1 MSHQSDQQNKGRSMM
16 SKLVRLYDIEAT
28 NREVLGDDYYN
39 PIGKTAYGIGQEKL
53 GKVQDVLVEVD
64 TGKIRYLVVDAG
76 GWFFSKEVLVPAGL
90 SRIVG
95 DEVYFDSLTK
105 EQVEAMEGYDQNYS
119 YTYEEQYNKDREFYA
134 AETLPAE
141 SRLELDESHY
151 HAPNTLE
158 LLEER
163 LTVNKDRIVAG
174 IVSLGKHV
182 VTEERRMEVDLEE
195 EHAHIER
202 TAVDRPTDRRIN
214 DSGADTISVE
224 LEAER
229 ANVTKQTYVTEEVT
243 LGKTSETRTETIL
256 ETIQREELNVD
267 DLGNVVD
274 KNGNV
279 VNYEGITAD
288 EVRRARGL

>member
-1 MSHQSDQQNKGRSMM
+1 MSR
-16 SKLVRLYDIEAT
+16 LVRLYDIET
-28 NREVLGDDYYN
+28 THRDVLGQDYYN
-39 PIGKTAYGIGQEKL
+39 PIGKTAYGINQEKL
-53 GKVQDVLVEVD
+53 GNIEDALVEVD

-105 EQVEAMEGYDQNYS
+105 DQVEAMEAYDRDYS
-119 YTYEEQYNKDREFYA
+119 YSYDEQYTKDRAFYTA
-134 AETLPAE
+134 DTLPAE
-141 SRLELDESHY
+141 SRLDLDESHY
-151 HAPNTLE
+151 SAPNTLE

-163 LTVNKDRIVAG
+163 LTVNKDRIVAST
-174 IVSLGKHV
+174 VSVGKHV
-182 VTEERRMEVDLEE
+182 VTEEQRVEVNLEE
-195 EHAHIER
+195 ERAHIKR

-214 DSGADTISVE
+214 DSGTDTISVE

-229 ANVTKQTYVTEEVT
+229 ANVSKQTYVTEEVT

-267 DLGNVVD
+267 SLGNVVD
-274 KNGNV
+274 KDGNV
-279 VNYEGITAD
+279 INYEGITAD